1 MLRRLTCDRTK
12 LMDIKEGVLKGL
24 VLKPPKKVDKPT
36 YEIVGPVERYDMR
49 DYTYS
54 RISLKQGTPNYEEYY
69 SLHPEEKE
77 VDDDMRRRADKK
89 GVELL
94 EKDAVNENIALSGF
108 YGTMAVSPPKVV
120 NSFKRMPLHP
130 PGRPDVVQRDLDPE
144 KMALKLKA
152 FAMHL
157 GAFKVGITKL
167 NQDWVYTHSNAPWG
181 GPVDLDY
188 ENIIC
193 MAFAQDSFMAN
204 NHDGFGENFEVGWM
218 YSYAS
223 FISIIMANFIR
234 NLGWRAR
241 PLPSFN
247 APYIVP
253 PVFVDAGIGEYGRC
267 GYVVSKEIGNNWRPG
282 AVATDLPLSIDKPVD
297 FGLQDF
303 CEKCGICA
311 ELCPSG
317 AIPKGKDAM
326 EVVRGIRR
334 WQLDD
339 NKCYKYW
346 VTIGHACG
354 VCQSVCP
361 WNHRTNLMH
370 KIVRETAERF
380 PSLRNFVI
388 KCEDIF
394 YNHKRGPE
402 PKWMTDDIFK

>member
-1 MLRRLTCDRTK
+1 
-12 LMDIKEGVLKGL
+12 MDVKGGVLKGL
-24 VLKPPKKVDKPT
+24 LLKPPKKVDRPT

-54 RISLKQGTPNYEEYY
+54 RISLKPGTPNYEEYY
-69 SLHPEEKE
+69 SLHPEKKE
-77 VDDDMRRRADKK
+77 VDDEMRHRADKK
-89 GVELL
+89 GLELL
-94 EKDAVNENIALSGF
+94 EKDPVNENIALSGF

-130 PGRPDVVQRDLDPE
+130 PGRPDVVKRDLDPQ

-152 FAMHL
+152 FGMHL
-157 GAFKVGITKL
+157 GAFKVGIARL
-167 NQDWVYTHSNAPWG
+167 NQDWVYSHSNAPWG
-181 GPVDLDY
+181 EPVDMDY

-193 MAFAQDSFMAN
+193 MAFAQDNFMSN

-223 FISIIMANFIR
+223 FISITMANFIR

-241 PLPSFN
+241 PLPAFN
-247 APYIVP
+247 APYIVG

-267 GYVVSKEIGNNWRPG
+267 GYVVSKEVGNTWRPG
-282 AVATDLPLSIDKPVD
+282 AVATDLPLAIDKPVD

-317 AIPKGKDAM
+317 AIPRGEDAKT
-326 EVVRGIRR
+326 VVRGIRR

-339 NKCYKYW
+339 NKCYRYW

-354 VCQSVCP
+354 ICQSVCP

-370 KIVRETAERF
+370 KMVRETAESS
-380 PSLRNFVI
+380 PSLRNFII
-388 KCEDIF
+388 KCEEIF

-402 PKWMTDDIFK
+402 PKWMTDDIYE